1 MKQVLS
7 KMDLKREADRALA
20 ELKTSTKSKK
30 DNALKRYVAIAR
42 MRDAGVRP

>member
-1 MKQVLS
+1 MKEALS
-7 KMDLKREADRALA
+7 KLNLQKEADKALV
-20 ELKTSTKSKK
+20 ELKNSTKSKK